1 MLTRFL
7 QLTACAILS
16 MLVLT
21 MLWANLAND
30 KLMTVF
36 YFVLENSSRLF
47 LQIVSSGD
55 ELLEMSNYVH

>member
-1 MLTRFL
+1 MNGDLRVKSVLTRFL
-7 QLTACAILS
+7 QLTAGAILS

-36 YFVLENSSRLF
+36 YFCPRK
-47 LQIVSSGD
+47 
-55 ELLEMSNYVH
+55 